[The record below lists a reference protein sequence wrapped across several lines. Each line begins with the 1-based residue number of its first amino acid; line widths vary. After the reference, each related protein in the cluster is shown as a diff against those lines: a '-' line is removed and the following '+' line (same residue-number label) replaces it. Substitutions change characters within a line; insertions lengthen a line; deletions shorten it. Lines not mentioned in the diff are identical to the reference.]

1 MDGSAVRGQGRLQ
14 GVKLYLRDLLVASNP
29 IAFWDGKLF
38 GILGSE
44 GPEQDGGAVGG
55 KGSFQEVN
63 CNFGFEQAIDLFLV

>member
-1 MDGSAVRGQGRLQ
+1 M
-14 GVKLYLRDLLVASNP
+14 ASNP
-29 IAFWDGKLF
+29 ISFWDGKLF

-63 CNFGFEQAIDLFLV
+63 CNFGFEQARDLFLV

>member
-1 MDGSAVRGQGRLQ
+1 MD
-14 GVKLYLRDLLVASNP
+14 SNP
-29 IAFWDGKLF
+29 ISFWDGKLF

-63 CNFGFEQAIDLFLV
+63 CNFGLNKIETYFWCKTRGLCEWEIIWNHFH